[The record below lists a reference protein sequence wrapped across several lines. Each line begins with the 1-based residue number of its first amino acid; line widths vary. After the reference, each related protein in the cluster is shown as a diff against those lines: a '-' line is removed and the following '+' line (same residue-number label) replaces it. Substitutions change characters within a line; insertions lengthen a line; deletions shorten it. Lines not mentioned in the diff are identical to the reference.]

1 MSAQGGAGGAA
12 ARTGS
17 IGSVEAADLDRA
29 TVDGLLATTR
39 AVRRRLDPE
48 RPVPPALVEECLGL
62 ALQAPSERNRQ
73 RWRWLVV
80 TDAGKRRALAE
91 LCERAGR
98 AAVDAARTEARA
110 RGDADAERLYA
121 GVDHLLGVLARV
133 PVHVV
138 PCLEGRP
145 PPGAP
150 PIVLS
155 SFYGSIY
162 PAVWSFQLALRSRG
176 LGSVLTTLH
185 LGFEAE
191 AAALLGVPDDA
202 AQIALLPVAWTRG
215 TAFRPAARQP
225 VQAVTGWNGWGRA
238 RRSDADAGP

>member
-1 MSAQGGAGGAA
+1 MSAEGDPVGRVGAVRAG
-12 ARTGS
+12 
-17 IGSVEAADLDRA
+17 DLDRA

-39 AVRRRLDPE
+39 AVRRRLDTQ
-48 RPVPPALVEECLGL
+48 RPVPPEVVEECLAL
-62 ALQAPSERNRQ
+62 ALQAPSARNRQ

-98 AAVDAARTEARA
+98 AAVDDALERARA
-110 RGDADAERLYA
+110 RGDAAEARLYA
-121 GVDHLLGVLARV
+121 GVDHLLANLARV

-138 PCLEGRP
+138 PCVEGRP
-145 PPGAP
+145 PADAP
-150 PIVLS
+150 AIVVS

-162 PAVWSFQLALRSRG
+162 PAIWSFQLALRSRG

-185 LGFEAE
+185 LALEAE
-191 AAALLGVPDDA
+191 AAALLDVPDDA

-215 TAFRPAARQP
+215 GAFRPAAREP
-225 VQAVTGWNGWGRA
+225 VAAVTGWNGWGR
-238 RRSDADAGP
+238 RRGEG